1 MHREGLK
8 GYCLELEKVCQW
20 VESSV
25 STRTMK
31 LTAPNNKL
39 AILLGITFMEVS
51 YWDVTYIT
59 FMEVSYWDVTY
70 ITFMEVSYWD
80 VTYITFMEVSYV

>member
-1 MHREGLK
+1 M
-8 GYCLELEKVCQW
+8 
-20 VESSV
+20 

-39 AILLGITFMEVS
+39 AMLLGITFMEVS

-59 FMEVSYWDVTY
+59 FMEVFYWDVTDITYRIKSEELY
-70 ITFMEVSYWD
+70 ILTFLAVEKAEAFSTAKNVEPRG
-80 VTYITFMEVSYV
+80 V